1 MKRTIK
7 TLAIASTVGF
17 VGIMGVAYF
26 GLVNVGADDPHLA
39 PIHAFL
45 TMARERSIEV
55 RARDLQAPNLEDEA
69 LIRAGAGNY
78 NSMCIG
84 CHLAPGVAQ
93 TELSQSLYPSPPNL
107 TKVGVDGSP
116 ESAFWIIKHGIKAT
130 GMPAWGKSMG
140 DQYIWGMVAFLQK
153 LPSLDAEQYRTLV
166 ASSSGHQHGGGE
178 TKMHNHEGQH
188 GDNMSAG
195 SSQHDGAGEDHHGG
209 EAASRA
215 GDDHHGAGQT
225 AEDHHAGESASQQ
238 EDHHAAESAAEGA
251 TDHQGGEE
259 GEANHHEM
267 EQAQDEAAPAPK
279 THTHADGKEH
289 VHES

>member
-1 MKRTIK
+1 MKTTIK

-84 CHLAPGVAQ
+84 CHLAPGVAE
-93 TELSQSLYPSPPNL
+93 TELSQSLYPAPPNL
-107 TKVGVDGSP
+107 TTVGVDGSP

-140 DQYIWGMVAFLQK
+140 DQYIWGIVAFLQK
-153 LPSLDAEQYRTLV
+153 LPSLDAQEYRALV
-166 ASSSGHQHGGGE
+166 ASSGGHQHGGGE
-178 TKMHNHEGQH
+178 TQMHNHEGQH
-188 GDNMSAG
+188 GDNVSAG
-195 SSQHDGAGEDHHGG
+195 GSHHDDAGEDHH
-209 EAASRA
+209 
-215 GDDHHGAGQT
+215 AGQ
-225 AEDHHAGESASQQ
+225 SASHGGD
-238 EDHHAAESAAEGA
+238 DHHAAEEAG
-251 TDHQGGEE
+251 TTGDHHGGEE
-259 GEANHHEM
+259 GEAHHHET
-267 EQAQDEAAPAPK
+267 EQAQDDTEPAPK
-279 THTHADGKEH
+279 SHTHADGKEH